1 MGTWHMII
9 NFDLYSS
16 REMLLFMIW
25 TLTECWEETK
35 REEKV
40 LMSKVKTSEKFP

>member
-25 TLTECWEETK
+25 TLT
-35 REEKV
+35 KV
-40 LMSKVKTSEKFP
+40 LMSKVKTSEEFP